1 MGFEE
6 WVVGLSVSVV
16 EINSNFKHFG
26 YVSDHIDKFYLNK
39 FALIDVEIKKFRE
52 LRKINFLFVVK
63 SKTIFLTEKSTVEVI
78 IIWKSLVVILAVR
91 KKT

>member
-1 MGFEE
+1 M
-6 WVVGLSVSVV
+6 GLSVSVV

-26 YVSDHIDKFYLNK
+26 DVSDHIDKLYLNK

-78 IIWKSLVVILAVR
+78 II
-91 KKT
+91 